1 MNEARETSK
10 RRPDVLRWTIFMCLA
25 SPGLGVAADALQAV
39 GGPAG
44 MASVDLSHGVPVID
58 IVAPNANGLSHNQF
72 LDYNVGQ
79 AGVVLNNSLSEG
91 QSQLAGALAGNAQ
104 FHGQAASTII
114 NEVVSRNA
122 SLVEGAQ
129 EIFGRPAD
137 YILANPNGITVNG
150 GQFINTSRAS
160 FLVGKPVIEDQQLKR
175 LDTLDATGQ
184 LQVLERGAAN
194 SGGGLDL
201 IAPKVTSSGS
211 LLAAG
216 DLNVLAGRNRLAS
229 GSLDVL
235 EHLPGESGSVDASLF
250 GAMHAGRIRIVSTA
264 EGAGVRMGPTQATAD
279 KELTVR
285 SAGSLTVEGSE
296 RGHSRLQ
303 VTEGDLT
310 LEAAGDL
317 HLSAV
322 SGSARTV
329 DVAAGKALTLDGKTR
344 EDVSR
349 SRDEWNKKLWFVTTE
364 TYSRQD
370 TRTQRKHYGVLLT
383 ASDDIKLRAS
393 GDMRLTGTELAA
405 ADRLHLDSGG
415 RLDLLAASDSDRQQ
429 RQVRHRKHLW
439 RGDSDS
445 DQYRESAVPSVL
457 KGANVQ
463 LGAGGDVH
471 IVGSQV
477 LSQND
482 LQISGRHVQID
493 AQRLDE
499 REQHRDYRG
508 DLVSGTFFGDR
519 QGHDGEA
526 GRMVGSKVRADG
538 VLKVTAERASIRGSE
553 VFGDKDALLHSTV
566 GALEVA
572 AATGESTQ
580 SRTAS
585 SSKVFGVFGNSS
597 ARTDREQQVL
607 SSDLSSRTNLR
618 LASAGDLH
626 IEGARVHADQQ
637 LTAEAGG
644 DLSIVSAASRSSS
657 QQAERQRTFSAHAR
671 QTREAEGEKA
681 GSRQFDAGVGYEVAS
696 TEKHSS
702 ATQQTASELSGASVA
717 LRSGN
722 TLQVKGSKVS
732 AEGGDVTLAAQKVD
746 LGVTRNDSRELT
758 TRTESGGGLAVT
770 GGIDRVG
777 SAFHGKHDQ
786 TVTERLESRIQRSEL
801 SAGGEVRIDAPDV
814 VNEATL
820 IKTGSKLKMVAERV
834 ESRAADDIEHTDTR
848 TRNWNASLGASL
860 EYRDITR
867 PIERLAQGEEAARFQ
882 QASPEDAMAP
892 PSVGADATL
901 AHVSSQRLDTQ
912 TTAHVT
918 ELDAGAIEL
927 KADTLTDV
935 GTTYKASAGQVAIDA
950 QQHHLLAAHDSRTL
964 IDDTLKVDG
973 GVRVDTSTGA
983 DVNVRVTGAVE
994 KDHSRLATRTAKV
1007 GSLQGQSG
1015 IQVQL
1020 GSDGLYEGTRMDGGD
1035 GPILIDSA
1043 GPLTVSAA
1051 SDSLDKTS
1059 SELDANL
1066 WSKGGNNPA
1075 RTGLD
1080 ARVYGDYASHQ
1091 ASDRKA
1097 QVAQLDAKG
1106 DVTLRSGGDLTL
1118 EGVKIGRREA
1128 PVGEVTLDSAGVL
1141 KDVAAYDTH
1150 QAKGSV
1156 LGGGVELAGSYGAS
1170 SAGALGGH
1178 LTSGKVDEDSRTA
1191 QDPSV
1196 HSRGTLTAASQARE
1210 DQAIHLQGLQVN
1222 AQALALDAA
1231 KGGVLAEASSGY
1243 DRRDNLAITAGAGF
1257 NLSKAALAADD
1268 VRGLHGRVKVELDKR
1283 DNLTWNDSA
1292 WRADQVTLSSAGD
1305 TRVEGV
1311 RVEGERIGG
1320 AIDGNLVVASRKDH
1334 VDSTRVQVDARL
1346 SHEKNPQGYLNAA
1359 TSVAGPAA
1367 DKVKEKAGSA
1377 LSTIDPGLSPTLKVD
1392 ASRIARDS
1400 VAQQSG
1406 LKGSEGIALTVA
1418 GDTQL
1423 IGARLQAPRG
1433 SVDLG
1438 GSAITQQTLR
1448 GQDYRRDVGIDAS
1461 NSAPDLG
1468 TAVAEFSKGK
1478 GAADG
1483 ENALD
1488 LGLLRTSGYSRDGEW
1503 AASIQQ
1509 QAGKP

>member
-1 MNEARETSK
+1 MNEARESLS
-10 RRPDVLRWTIFMCLA
+10 RRPDVLRWSIFLCLA
-25 SPGLGVAADALQAV
+25 SPGVGVAADALQAIV
-39 GGPAG
+39 GPGGTPV
-44 MASVDLSHGVPVID
+44 VDLGHGVPVID

-91 QSQLAGALAGNAQ
+91 QSRLAGALAGNAQ
-104 FHGQAASTII
+104 FQGQAASTII

-122 SLVEGAQ
+122 SLVEGSQ

-160 FLVGKPVIEDQQLKR
+160 FLVGTPVIEDQQLKR

-201 IAPKVTSSGS
+201 IAPKVASSGS
-211 LLAAG
+211 LLAEG
-216 DLNVLAGRNRLAS
+216 GLNVLVGRNRLAS
-229 GSLDVL
+229 DTLEVL

-250 GAMHAGRIRIVSTA
+250 GAMHAGRIRIISTA
-264 EGAGVRMGPTQATAD
+264 EGAGVRMGPALAVAGE
-279 KELTVR
+279 ELTVR
-285 SAGSLTVEGSE
+285 SAGGLTLEGSE
-296 RGHSRLQ
+296 QRKSHLQ
-303 VTEGDLT
+303 VKRGDLT
-310 LEAAGDL
+310 LHAAEDL

-322 SGSARTV
+322 TASARSI
-329 DVAAGKALTLDGKTR
+329 DLKAGKALTLDGKNR
-344 EDVSR
+344 ETISR
-349 SRDEWNKKLWFVTTE
+349 SKDEWNKKWWLVTHE
-364 TYSRQD
+364 TYSAN
-370 TRTQRKHYGVLLT
+370 TTQIQRRHHGVMLS
-383 ASDDIKLRAS
+383 ASDDIRLRA
-393 GDMRLTGTELAA
+393 GKDVT
-405 ADRLHLDSGG
+405 
-415 RLDLLAASDSDRQQ
+415 LAASELHAADQLSVEAGGDLSIAAALDSDRRTTQI
-429 RQVRHRKHLW
+429 RHRKHLW

-445 DQYRESAVPSVL
+445 DQYRETAVPSVL

-463 LGAGGDVH
+463 LGAGGDVQ
-471 IVGSQV
+471 ITGSQV

-493 AQRLDE
+493 AQRLSE
-499 REQHRDYRG
+499 RDQNRDYRG

-519 QGHDGEA
+519 QGHDGDA
-526 GRMVGSKVRADG
+526 GKMVGSEVRAGG
-538 VLKVTAERASIRGSE
+538 VLAVTAERASIRGSE

-566 GALEVA
+566 GALEVTA
-572 AATGESTQ
+572 ALGESTQ
-580 SRTAS
+580 TRTVSNSKLFGALGSRS
-585 SSKVFGVFGNSS
+585 E
-597 ARTDREQQVL
+597 RTDREQQVL
-607 SSDLSSRTNLR
+607 SSDIHSRTNLR

-637 LTAEAGG
+637 LTAEADG
-644 DLSIVSAASRSSS
+644 DLSIISAASRSDS
-657 QQAERQRTFSAHAR
+657 QQREQQRHFNAHAK

-696 TEKHSS
+696 TEKNSS
-702 ATQQTASELSGASVA
+702 ATRQTASELGGASVA
-717 LRSGN
+717 LRSGS
-722 TLQVKGSKVS
+722 TLQIKGSKVS
-732 AEGGDVTLAAQKVD
+732 AEQGDLILAGQKVD
-746 LGVTRNDSRELT
+746 LGVRRNDSSELT

-770 GGIDRVG
+770 GGIDRLG
-777 SAFHGKHDQ
+777 SAFHGKRDQ
-786 TVTERLESRIQRSEL
+786 TTTEHIESLVQRSEL

-820 IKTGSKLKMVAERV
+820 IKTGSNFKVVAERV
-834 ESRAADDIEHTDTR
+834 ENRAADDIKHTDTR
-848 TRNWNASLGASL
+848 TQNWNANLGASL

-867 PIERLAQGEEAARFQ
+867 PIERLVQGEEAARFQ

-892 PSVGADATL
+892 PSIGADATL
-901 AHVSSQRLDTQ
+901 AYAGHQHLDTQ
-912 TTAHVT
+912 TTAQAT
-918 ELDAGAIEL
+918 ELDAGAIAL

-935 GTTYKASAGQVAIDA
+935 GTTYKASTGQVAIEA
-950 QQHHLLAAHDSRTL
+950 QQHHLLAAHDSRTV

-973 GVRVDTSTGA
+973 GLRVDTSTGT
-983 DVNVRVTGAVE
+983 DVNVRLTAAVE
-994 KDHSRLATRTAKV
+994 KDRSHLATRTAKV

-1020 GSDGLYEGTRMDGGD
+1020 GSDGLYEGTRLDGGD
-1035 GPILIDSA
+1035 GPILIESA

-1051 SDSLDKTS
+1051 SDSVDKTS
-1059 SELDANL
+1059 SELDASL
-1066 WSKGGNNPA
+1066 WSKGGNSPA
-1075 RTGLD
+1075 KTGLD
-1080 ARVYGDYASHQ
+1080 ARLYGDHASHQ

-1097 QVAQLDAKG
+1097 QIAQLDAKG

-1118 EGVKIGRREA
+1118 EGIKIGRREA

-1150 QAKGSV
+1150 QAKGNV
-1156 LGGGVELAGSYGAS
+1156 LGGGVELAGSHGMS
-1170 SAGALGGH
+1170 SGGALGGH

-1222 AQALALDAA
+1222 AQALALSAA
-1231 KGGVLAEASSGY
+1231 KGGVLAEASSDY

-1257 NLSKAALAADD
+1257 NLSKAAMAADD

-1292 WRADQVTLSSAGD
+1292 WRTDQVTLSSASD

-1311 RVEGERIGG
+1311 RVEAERIGG
-1320 AIDGNLVVASRKDH
+1320 AIDGNLLVASRKDH
-1334 VDSTRVQVDARL
+1334 VDSTHVQVDARL

-1359 TSVAGPAA
+1359 TSLAGPAGG
-1367 DKVKEKAGSA
+1367 KMQEKAGSA
-1377 LSTIDPGLSPTLKVD
+1377 IGKIDPGLSPTLRVD
-1392 ASRIARDS
+1392 ASRIARDN

-1406 LKGSEGIALTVA
+1406 LKGSDGIALSVA

-1423 IGARLQAPRG
+1423 VGARLQAPRG

-1438 GSAITQQTLR
+1438 ASAITQQTLR

-1468 TAVAEFSKGK
+1468 TAIAELAKSR

-1503 AASIQQ
+1503 AAAIQQ
-1509 QAGKP
+1509 QTAKP